1 MIIQLKWEMDE
12 KIKIFLKSF
21 KLKIVTTLIIT
32 DKILIKKV
40 IFLFIWD
47 KINKGISFWM
57 VRIIMNELYS
67 KVSLINI
74 NQEWKG
80 IIANLIIKAILINVS
95 LIIEKF
101 IIVIEEAIKNI
112 IEENDWIIKY
122 VIILLQFSILFSFK
136 IGINIIMFISII
148 SQKINQLLEE
158 IEIIIVNIIIH
169 FIKFLK
175 KINKGINHFWGM
187 NPLAFLAYFILK
199 S

>member
-21 KLKIVTTLIIT
+21 KLKIITTLIIT

-40 IFLFIWD
+40 ILLFIWD

-57 VRIIMNELYS
+57 VRIIMKELYS

-148 SQKINQLLEE
+148 SQKINQL
-158 IEIIIVNIIIH
+158 
-169 FIKFLK
+169 FLK
-175 KINKGINHFWGM
+175 I
-187 NPLAFLAYFILK
+187 
-199 S
+199 